1 MARRSIMNEGEAQ
14 TDSSTPDADETTN
27 TDSERI
33 QTTLRIPTD
42 LADDLDEWADTRGMS
57 RNAAITYFIAEGL
70 PSE

>member
-14 TDSSTPDADETTN
+14 NDSSTRDADETTN

-42 LADDLDEWADTRGMS
+42 LAADLDEWADTRGMS
-57 RNAAITYFIAEGL
+57 RNAAINYFIAEGL
-70 PSE
+70 TPE